1 MNSTTA
7 MQAILDDWSLPLP
20 LTISIAAFALVYLVG
35 WLRIRRTR
43 PEQFPVWRLYCFEL
57 GMLVLWGSV
66 GSPMDGLADA
76 LLSAHMVEHLLLMS
90 AVPPLVLM
98 GAPVVPLLRGLPRWM
113 VRFVLRPFLRMSWLR
128 RCANFILR
136 PVPAWLAMNVTLLA
150 WHIPAAYDFAL
161 EDETWHDIEHLCF
174 LFASLLFWWVLLRPW
189 PAKKHQLGWIVLPYL
204 IGADLVNTAL
214 SAFLAFCGR
223 PVYSYYVTNPNP
235 FGVSLVDDQTLG
247 AVIMWIFG
255 SLVFLVPAMLLTM
268 RLLQGQGDTV
278 PQFHDPVHKPLA

>member
-1 MNSTTA
+1 

-20 LTISIAAFALVYLVG
+20 LTLSIAVLALVYLVG

-43 PEQFPVWRLYCFEL
+43 PRQFPVWRLYSFEL
-57 GMLVLWGSV
+57 GMLVLWGAI

-90 AVPPLVLM
+90 AVPPLVLL
-98 GAPVVPLLRGLPRWM
+98 GAPVVPLLRGLPRWI

-128 RCANFILR
+128 RCGHFILR

-161 EDETWHDIEHLCF
+161 KNERWHDIEHLCF
-174 LFASLLFWWVLLRPW
+174 LFTSMLFWWYLLQPW
-189 PAKKHQLGWIVLPYL
+189 PAKKQRRGWIMLPYL
-204 IGADLVNTAL
+204 VGADLVNTAL
-214 SAFLAFCGR
+214 SASLAFCGR
-223 PVYSYYVTNPNP
+223 PVYRYYITNPNP
-235 FGVSLVDDQTLG
+235 FGVSLVDDQVLG

-255 SLVFLVPAMLLTM
+255 SIAFLVPAMLITM
-268 RLLQGQGDTV
+268 RLLQGQRDAG
-278 PQFHDPVHKPLA
+278 PQF

>member
-1 MNSTTA
+1 

-20 LTISIAAFALVYLVG
+20 LTLSIAVLALVYLVG

-43 PEQFPVWRLYCFEL
+43 PRQFPVWRLYSFEL
-57 GMLVLWGSV
+57 GMLVLWGAI

-90 AVPPLVLM
+90 AVPPLVLL
-98 GAPVVPLLRGLPRWM
+98 GAPVVPLLRGLPRWI

-128 RCANFILR
+128 RCWHFILR

-161 EDETWHDIEHLCF
+161 KNERWHDIEHLCF
-174 LFASLLFWWVLLRPW
+174 LFTSMLFWWYLLQPW
-189 PAKKHQLGWIVLPYL
+189 PAKKQRRGWIMLPYL
-204 IGADLVNTAL
+204 VGADLVNTAL
-214 SAFLAFCGR
+214 SASLAFCGR
-223 PVYSYYVTNPNP
+223 PVYRYYITNPNP
-235 FGVSLVDDQTLG
+235 FGVSLVDDQVLG

-255 SLVFLVPAMLLTM
+255 SIAFLVPAMLITM
-268 RLLQGQGDTV
+268 RLLQGQRDAG
-278 PQFHDPVHKPLA
+278 PQF